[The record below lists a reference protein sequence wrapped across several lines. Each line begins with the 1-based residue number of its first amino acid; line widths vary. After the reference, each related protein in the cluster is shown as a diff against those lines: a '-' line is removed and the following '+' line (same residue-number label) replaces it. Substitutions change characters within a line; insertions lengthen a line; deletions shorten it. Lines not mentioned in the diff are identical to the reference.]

1 MLPYRASAP
10 APTTACRRARSCL
23 AIVAILIASLAA
35 HAQAANGGAAPDA
48 APDAANPAAGS
59 DPSARISERVE
70 GAVVKIFSTMRYPD
84 VGRPWTKQAPAD
96 ATGTGVV
103 LEGHRILTN
112 AHVVLY
118 ASQIQVQA
126 NQEGD
131 KYSARVLAVAPGIDL
146 AVLQLE
152 DESFFDRHAPLERS
166 HTLPEIK
173 DSVLAY
179 GFPVGGTS
187 LSITKGIVS
196 RIEFAA
202 YNATASGLR
211 IQIDAA
217 INPGNSG
224 GPATV
229 GDKMIG
235 LAFSH
240 LGNAQNIGYIIPN
253 EEIDLFLAD
262 IADGHYDGK
271 PAMLDYLQ
279 TLENPVL
286 RSRLKLDASVHG
298 IIVNRPART
307 DPDYPL
313 REWDVIT
320 RVADTPVDDQGMILV
335 GKHLR
340 VALGYGV
347 QRSAHDG
354 KVPITLVRD
363 GRTLTVD
370 LPVASQ
376 RALLIPDLTGEYPP
390 YFIYGPLVFSKVTSN
405 YVQAIAHN
413 PDVLGLL
420 AFAHSPMI
428 TQRGDERTPDREEL
442 VLVPAPLFPHK
453 MSEGY
458 SNPSG
463 SVVYSVNG
471 VRIRSLAHLVQC
483 LRDLRDEFVTFEF
496 DSRGGEAL
504 VFRRKEIIAATEGI
518 LSDNGVRAQG
528 SPDMMAIWDGKPGDG
543 KSAAT
548 GSGRPAI
555 MTP

>member
-1 MLPYRASAP
+1 MFRFRAQVSAP
-10 APTTACRRARSCL
+10 LLLQCAAALLMLTSLVPAIARA
-23 AIVAILIASLAA
+23 A
-35 HAQAANGGAAPDA
+35 DA
-48 APDAANPAAGS
+48 APGQEPANDTA

-84 VGRPWTKQAPAD
+84 VGRPWTKQAPAE

-103 LEGHRILTN
+103 IEGHRILTN

-131 KYSARVLAVAPGIDL
+131 KFSARVVAVAPGIDL

-152 DESFFDRHAPLERS
+152 DETFFERHAPLDRS
-166 HTLPEIK
+166 RALPEIK

-253 EEIDLFLAD
+253 EEIDLFLND

-271 PAMLDYLQ
+271 PAMFDFVQ

-286 RSRLKLDASVHG
+286 RAFLKIDPSVHG
-298 IIVNRPART
+298 IIVNRPARA
-307 DPDYPL
+307 DANYPL
-313 REWDVIT
+313 HEWDVIT
-320 RVADTPVDDQGMILV
+320 RVGDAAVDDQGMILV

-340 VALGYGV
+340 VALGYGI

-354 KVPITLVRD
+354 KVALGIVRA
-363 GRTLTVD
+363 GRTLQIQ
-370 LPVASQ
+370 LPVVSE
-376 RALLIPDLTGEYPP
+376 RALLIPDLTGDYPP

-405 YVQAIAHN
+405 YIQAIAHN

-428 TQRGDERTPDREEL
+428 TERGEERSPEREEL
-442 VLVPAPLFPHK
+442 VLVPSALFPHSTSK
-453 MSEGY
+453 GY

-463 SVVYSVNG
+463 SVLYSVNG
-471 VRIRSLAHLVQC
+471 VRIRSLRHLVER
-483 LRDLRDEFVTFEF
+483 LRDLQDEFVTFEF

-504 VFRRKEIIAATEGI
+504 VFRRKEVMAATDGI

-528 SPDMMAIWDGKPGDG
+528 SPDMMAVWEAKP
-543 KSAAT
+543 AAQH
-548 GSGRPAI
+548 
-555 MTP
+555 

>member
-1 MLPYRASAP
+1 MFRS
-10 APTTACRRARSCL
+10 RARSLALPTASLLLRAATALCL
-23 AIVAILIASLAA
+23 AVALAPLPA
-35 HAQAANGGAAPDA
+35 MAADT
-48 APDAANPAAGS
+48 PAAATAATDA

-70 GAVVKIFSTMRYPD
+70 GAVVKIFSTMRYPY
-84 VGRPWTKQAPAD
+84 VGRPWTKQAPTE

-131 KYSARVLAVAPGIDL
+131 KYSARVIAVAPGIDL
-146 AVLQLE
+146 ALLQLE
-152 DESFFDRHAPLERS
+152 DETFFDRHSPLERS
-166 HTLPEIK
+166 RTLPEIK

-196 RIEFAA
+196 RIEYAA

-229 GDKMIG
+229 GDRMVG

-253 EEIDLFLAD
+253 EEIDLFLRD

-271 PAMLDYLQ
+271 PMMLDYVQ

-286 RSRLKLDASVHG
+286 RAYLKIPASVHG

-307 DPDYPL
+307 DADYPL
-313 REWDVIT
+313 REWDIIT
-320 RVADTPVDDQGMILV
+320 HVAGTPVDDQGMILV

-340 VALGYGV
+340 VALGYEV
-347 QRSAHDG
+347 QRSARDG
-354 KVPITLVRD
+354 KVALTIVR
-363 GRTLTVD
+363 GGKSMNVA
-370 LPVASQ
+370 LPVVNQ
-376 RALLIPDLTGEYPP
+376 RSLLIPDLTGDYPP
-390 YFIYGPLVFSKVTSN
+390 YFIYGPLVFSRVTSA
-405 YVQAIAHN
+405 YIQAIAHN
-413 PDVLGLL
+413 QEVMGLL
-420 AFAHSPMI
+420 AFAHSPMV
-428 TQRGDERTPDREEL
+428 TQRGDERTPEREEL
-442 VLVPAPLFPHK
+442 VLVPSPLFPHSTSK
-453 MSEGY
+453 GY

-463 SVVYSVNG
+463 SVLYSVNG
-471 VRIRSLAHLVQC
+471 VRIRSLRHLVET

-504 VFRRKEIIAATEGI
+504 VFRRQDIMSATEGI

-528 SPDMMAIWDGKPGDG
+528 SPDMMAVWENKP
-543 KSAAT
+543 AP
-548 GSGRPAI
+548 GS
-555 MTP
+555 TQ

>member
-1 MLPYRASAP
+1 MFRSRALPAAPRAA
-10 APTTACRRARSCL
+10 RARFAPFRS
-23 AIVAILIASLAA
+23 AAILALAA
-35 HAQAANGGAAPDA
+35 TLAGAALASDT
-48 APDAANPAAGS
+48 PA
-59 DPSARISERVE
+59 DPAARISERVE

-84 VGRPWTKQAPAD
+84 VGRPWTKQAPSD

-103 LEGHRILTN
+103 IEGHRILTN

-131 KYSARVLAVAPGIDL
+131 KYAAHVLAVAPGIDL
-146 AVLQLE
+146 AVLQL
-152 DESFFDRHAPLERS
+152 DDAAFFDRHAPLERS
-166 HTLPEIK
+166 PTLPEIK

-202 YNATASGLR
+202 YNATTSGLR

-240 LGNAQNIGYIIPN
+240 LGNAQSIGYIIPN
-253 EEIDLFLAD
+253 EEIDLFLKD

-271 PAMLDYLQ
+271 PALLDYLQ

-286 RSRLKLDASVHG
+286 RARLKLDPAVHG
-298 IIVNRPART
+298 IIVNRPARS
-307 DPDYPL
+307 DPEYPL

-340 VALGYGV
+340 VALGYAV
-347 QRSAHDG
+347 QRAARDG
-354 KVPITLVRD
+354 KVALTIVRD
-363 GRTLTVD
+363 GRSLAVQ
-370 LPVASQ
+370 LPVVSE
-376 RALLIPDLTGEYPP
+376 RALLVPELAGDYPP

-405 YVQAIAHN
+405 YIQAIAHN
-413 PDVLGLL
+413 PDILGLL
-420 AFAHSPMI
+420 AFAHSPMV
-428 TQRGDERTPDREEL
+428 TQRGDEPTPEREEL
-442 VLVPAPLFPHK
+442 VLVPSPLFPHPA
-453 MSEGY
+453 STGY

-463 SVVYSVNG
+463 SVLLSVNG
-471 VRIRSLAHLVQC
+471 VRIRSLGHLVQC

-504 VFRRKEIIAATEGI
+504 VFRRKEILAATDGI

-528 SPDMMAIWDGKPGDG
+528 SPDMMAIWEAK
-543 KSAAT
+543 AAAP
-548 GSGRPAI
+548 PAA
-555 MTP
+555 P

>member
-1 MLPYRASAP
+1 MFPS
-10 APTTACRRARSCL
+10 CARSL
-23 AIVAILIASLAA
+23 ALPAAAFLLRAATVLSLAA
-35 HAQAANGGAAPDA
+35 ALAPLPTLAADTPAAATATPDA
-48 APDAANPAAGS
+48 GADPA
-59 DPSARISERVE
+59 ARISERVE

-84 VGRPWTKQAPAD
+84 VGRPWTKQAPTE

-103 LEGHRILTN
+103 REGHRILTN

-131 KYSARVLAVAPGIDL
+131 KYSARVVAVAPGIDL
-146 AVLQLE
+146 ALLQLE
-152 DESFFDRHAPLERS
+152 DETFFDRHAPLERS
-166 HTLPEIK
+166 RTLPEIK

-196 RIEFAA
+196 RIEYAA

-229 GDKMIG
+229 GDRMVG

-253 EEIDLFLAD
+253 EEIDLFLKD
-262 IADGHYDGK
+262 VADGHYDGK
-271 PAMLDYLQ
+271 PMMLDYVQ

-286 RSRLKLDASVHG
+286 RAFLKIPASVHG
-298 IIVNRPART
+298 IIINRPART
-307 DPDYPL
+307 DADYPL
-313 REWDVIT
+313 REWDIIT
-320 RVADTPVDDQGMILV
+320 HVAGTPVDDQGMILV

-340 VALGYGV
+340 VALGYEV
-347 QRSAHDG
+347 QRSARNG
-354 KVPITLVRD
+354 KVALTIVRGGKPMD
-363 GRTLTVD
+363 VS
-370 LPVASQ
+370 LPVARQ
-376 RALLIPDLTGEYPP
+376 RALLIPDLTGDYPP
-390 YFIYGPLVFSKVTSN
+390 YFIYGPLVFSRVTSA
-405 YVQAIAHN
+405 YIQAIAHN
-413 PDVLGLL
+413 QDVMGLL
-420 AFAHSPMI
+420 AFAHSPMV
-428 TQRGDERTPDREEL
+428 TQRGDERTPEREEL
-442 VLVPAPLFPHK
+442 VLVPSPLFPHSTSK
-453 MSEGY
+453 GY

-471 VRIRSLAHLVQC
+471 VRIRSLRHLVET

-504 VFRRKEIIAATEGI
+504 VFRRQDVMSATEGI

-528 SPDMMAIWDGKPGDG
+528 SPDMMAVWENKGAGGTVPQQ
-543 KSAAT
+543 
-548 GSGRPAI
+548 
-555 MTP
+555 

>member
-1 MLPYRASAP
+1 MFRFRAPFHALCAALALLLLAGLAPVRAADGPGAP
-10 APTTACRRARSCL
+10 AP
-23 AIVAILIASLAA
+23 AA
-35 HAQAANGGAAPDA
+35 ADA
-48 APDAANPAAGS
+48 ASNPA
-59 DPSARISERVE
+59 ARISERVE

-84 VGRPWTKQAPAD
+84 VGRPWTKQAPAE

-146 AVLQLE
+146 ALLQLE
-152 DESFFDRHAPLERS
+152 DESFFERHSPLERS
-166 HTLPEIK
+166 RTLPEIK

-179 GFPVGGTS
+179 GFPVGGSS

-196 RIEFAA
+196 RIEYAA

-229 GDKMIG
+229 GDRMIG

-253 EEIDLFLAD
+253 EEIDLFLDD

-271 PAMLDYLQ
+271 PAMLDYVQ

-286 RSRLKLDASVHG
+286 RAFLKIPASVHG
-298 IIVNRPART
+298 IIVNRPARA
-307 DPDYPL
+307 DAGYPL
-313 REWDVIT
+313 REWDIIT
-320 RVADTPVDDQGMILV
+320 HVAGTPVDDQGMILV
-335 GKHLR
+335 GKRLR
-340 VALGYGV
+340 VALGYEV
-347 QRSAHDG
+347 QRSARDG
-354 KVPITLVRD
+354 KVALTIVR
-363 GRTLTVD
+363 GGKPMNVE
-370 LPVASQ
+370 LPVVTQ
-376 RALLIPDLTGEYPP
+376 RSLLIPDLTGDYPP
-390 YFIYGPLVFSKVTSN
+390 YFIYGPLVFSRVTSA
-405 YVQAIAHN
+405 YIQAIAHN
-413 PDVLGLL
+413 QDVMGLL
-420 AFAHSPMI
+420 AFAHSPMV
-428 TQRGDERTPDREEL
+428 TQRGDERTPAREEL
-442 VLVPAPLFPHK
+442 VLVPSPLFPHSTSK
-453 MSEGY
+453 GY

-471 VRIRSLAHLVQC
+471 VRIRSLRHLVET

-504 VFRRKEIIAATEGI
+504 VFRRQEIMAATDGI

-528 SPDMMAIWDGKPGDG
+528 SPDMMAVWEAP
-543 KSAAT
+543 
-548 GSGRPAI
+548 PAGGALA
-555 MTP
+555 PAH